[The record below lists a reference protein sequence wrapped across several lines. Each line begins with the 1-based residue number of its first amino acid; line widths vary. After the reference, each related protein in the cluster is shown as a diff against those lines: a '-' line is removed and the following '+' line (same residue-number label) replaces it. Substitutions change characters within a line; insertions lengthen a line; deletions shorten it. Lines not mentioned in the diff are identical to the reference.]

1 VKSITVYQT
10 DADGTYAHEAQAHEL
25 PLEPGVFNVPYGASL
40 VPPLSVA
47 DGQVAVAV
55 SGDNWV
61 IMRHATLYRT
71 DNGEQYARGTV
82 VNIDGQPVRYSGL
95 GDIPDWLTLETPAPK
110 EPTHNDDAAE
120 STESAG

>member
-10 DADGTYAHEAQAHEL
+10 DADGAYAHEAQAHEL

-40 VPPLSVA
+40 VAPPSVA

-61 IMRHATLYRT
+61 VMADHRRTTLYRT
-71 DNGEQYARGTV
+71 DNGEPYALGAV
-82 VNIDGQPVRYSGL
+82 INVASQPVRYSGL
-95 GDIPDWLTLETPAPK
+95 GDIPGWLTDIAPEPIPETEK
-110 EPTHNDDAAE
+110 E
-120 STESAG
+120 TEA